1 MALLHI
7 QGLNFSYPNET
18 AFALADINLEVQR
31 GEFLLLCGP
40 SGCGKTTLLRHIKPF
55 LEPLGKKSGT
65 VVFSGVETDRLE
77 EREAAAKIG
86 LIMQKPESQIV
97 TETVRHE
104 LAFGLECLGLEPPF
118 IAKRIAETVSYFGI
132 EELYNKKNNELSGG
146 EKQLVSIAA
155 ITTMR
160 PELILLDEPA
170 SQLDPIAARNLYD
183 LLMRMNT
190 ELGITVILSEHRI
203 EDVFSVAGRVA
214 VMNQGKLICQKTPKQ
229 AAVFMAGSDDEKI
242 RAMLPI
248 PAKIY
253 KDISSLATPSED
265 EKRSSMKASTSL
277 TEIPVTVRDVK
288 PWFETMANEHLSLP
302 INNNKISV
310 SAGSVTKGTKSI
322 KDKFKS
328 RQDYLIELDSLYFRF
343 EKNTE
348 DVIRNLSLKINK
360 GEILSIVGGNGAG
373 KTTLLRLIC
382 GIIKPYSGKIKFSEN
397 RHNIAYLPQN
407 PQSMFAY
414 DTVLEDLQNVEG
426 GLTGAQRFLKSTGL
440 TAAKDNI
447 ISPELQSIIDRL
459 GIQAIINKHPF
470 DLSFGE
476 LQRAAL
482 AMLLLKTPNVLLL
495 DEPTKGL
502 DTFTKKK
509 IAELLKS
516 LCAEGLTVVAV
527 THDIEFAAEYSQSC
541 AMLFDGRILNVE
553 TPEKFFSGNMSYT
566 TVAHRIAGNIF
577 SETITCEEVKTKW
590 KEYAIKN

>member
-7 QGLNFSYPNET
+7 KDLNFSYPSET
-18 AFALADINLEVQR
+18 SQALVNINLEVQK
-31 GEFLLLCGP
+31 GEFILLCGP
-40 SGCGKTTLLRHIKPF
+40 SGCGKTTLLRHIKPL
-55 LEPLGKKSGT
+55 LEPVGEKSGT
-65 VVFSGVETDRLE
+65 IFFNGVETDQIE

-86 LIMQKPESQIV
+86 LIMQNPESQIV

-104 LAFGLECLGLEPPF
+104 LAFGLECLGVSPPL
-118 IAKRIAETVSYFGI
+118 IAKRVAETVSYFGI

-155 ITTMR
+155 IMSMR

-183 LLMRMNT
+183 MLLRLNT

-203 EDVFSVAGRVA
+203 DDVFAIAHRVA
-214 VMNQGKLICQKTPKQ
+214 VMNKGDLICQDTPKQ
-229 AAVFMAGSDDEKI
+229 AAFFMSESADEKI
-242 RAMLPI
+242 GAMLPI

-253 KDISSLATPSED
+253 KEISSLVAMSEMKPPTSR
-265 EKRSSMKASTSL
+265 EKPFL
-277 TEIPVTVRDVK
+277 PTELPVTVRDVK
-288 PWFETMANEHLSLP
+288 PWFEAVANKHLIFQSKGNDESIIKGQK
-302 INNNKISV
+302 INDKTNKTQRRSDSFIH
-310 SAGSVTKGTKSI
+310 
-322 KDKFKS
+322 
-328 RQDYLIELDSLYFRF
+328 LDSLYFRF
-343 EKNTE
+343 EKNAD
-348 DVIRNLSLKINK
+348 DVIRNLSLKINR

-382 GIIKPYSGKIKFSEN
+382 GIIKPYSGKIKFPANGLSV
-397 RHNIAYLPQN
+397 AYLPQS

-426 GLTGAQRFLKSTGL
+426 GLTGTQRFLKSTGL
-440 TAAKDNI
+440 TAAKDST
-447 ISPELQSIIDRL
+447 ISPKLQSIIDRL
-459 GIQAIINKHPF
+459 DIQSIIGKHPF

-482 AMLLLKTPNVLLL
+482 AMLLLKTPTVLLL

-502 DTFTKKK
+502 DMLTKEK

-516 LCAEGLTVVAV
+516 LCADGLTVVAV
-527 THDIEFAAEYSQSC
+527 THDIEFAAKYSHSC
-541 AMLFDGRILNVE
+541 AILFDGRILNVE
-553 TPEKFFSGNMSYT
+553 TPESFFSGNMSYT

-577 SETITCEEVKTKW
+577 TQTITSEEVKMKW
-590 KEYAIKN
+590 KEHATKR